1 MSVYKIT
8 FSPTGGTEKAAAC
21 LAAAFGQDIQSIDLT
36 DPAADYGRIILSPDD
51 ICITAVPSFGG
62 RVPAAA
68 ASRLAKIQGQGA
80 KAIAAVVYGNRDY
93 DDTLLELQNILAGA
107 GFRCA
112 AAVAAV
118 AEHSI
123 LRQFAQGRPD
133 AEDEAQLGEFA
144 GKIRAA
150 IEADS
155 INSHIALP
163 GHTPYREYKGVPMKP
178 RAGKGCTS
186 CGLCAQKCP
195 VRAIPAE
202 SPSQTD
208 TETCISCMRCV
219 AICPSRAR
227 SVNSLMLAAAAQK
240 LKKSCQTRRGNEL
253 FL

>member
-1 MSVYKIT
+1 MTIPCWNYRTSWPEPA
-8 FSPTGGTEKAAAC
+8 FAAPRRSP
-21 LAAAFGQDIQSIDLT
+21 
-36 DPAADYGRIILSPDD
+36 LSRS
-51 ICITAVPSFGG
+51 TPSC
-62 RVPAAA
+62 
-68 ASRLAKIQGQGA
+68 ASL
-80 KAIAAVVYGNRDY
+80 
-93 DDTLLELQNILAGA
+93 
-107 GFRCA
+107 
-112 AAVAAV
+112 
-118 AEHSI
+118 
-123 LRQFAQGRPD
+123 
-133 AEDEAQLGEFA
+133 EDEAQLGEFA

-219 AICPSRAR
+219 AICPAHAR
-227 SVNSLMLAAAAQK
+227 SVNPLMLAAAAQK
-240 LKKSCQTRRGNEL
+240 LKKSCQVRKGNEL

>member
-36 DPAADYGRIILSPDD
+36 DPAA
-51 ICITAVPSFGG
+51 
-62 RVPAAA
+62 A
-68 ASRLAKIQGQGA
+68 ASRLAKIQGRGA

-219 AICPSRAR
+219 AICPAHAR
-227 SVNSLMLAAAAQK
+227 SVNPLMLAAAAQK
-240 LKKSCQTRRGNEL
+240 LKKSCQVRKGNEL